1 MSIPGSSSP
10 LFFQAAAAAGAGA
23 AAINSVRFNNDDA
36 AHLSRTPSSAG
47 NRKTWT
53 FSTWCKQATP
63 GQAGIIF
70 NAQNGTTQNFANNFW
85 ILFDAGVLSVGDG
98 STDFLYSQ
106 TLRDPSAWYHI
117 VVACDTTQSSAS
129 DRLKIYIN
137 GVEANYTGDSRSS
150 ISQNSDTAI
159 NSTFLHRIGDSGSYH
174 AYLDGYLADV
184 YFIDGQ
190 QLDPTSFGA
199 FDDNGV
205 WQAAAYSGSFGTN
218 GFHLFDFAN
227 ESGIGNDSS
236 GNDNDFS
243 VNNISSSA
251 GAGNDV
257 LFDVPTNGDSSD
269 DTGAGGELSSNYAI
283 FNPLKQ
289 AANTT
294 LSNGNLQCAIGGS
307 SNRQTFTNFGMSSG
321 KWYCE
326 FKHTGGSY
334 PFYGISDGTTPLTE
348 APGATANSYAYGY
361 QGKKWN
367 NNTGSSYSSQ
377 PSNGDIIG
385 VAFDADNGTLAF
397 YKNGSSLGNAFT
409 SIPAGTYFMVVG
421 SDGTNAEFNAGQ
433 RAFAYGNAG
442 SNRPAAT
449 FKALCTS
456 NIPTPTILDGAAH
469 FEAKLFTG
477 NGSTNALTMA
487 NSSMSPDI
495 VWIHARSTTGDHEI
509 FDVVRGANKVL
520 ETNSKNAES
529 TVANTLT
536 SFDSNGFTL
545 GSSSLVNDNNVTYVA
560 WCWDAGSSNAT
571 NTSGAITSTVRAN
584 TTAGISIVKYTGV
597 NGNSNVGHGLGSVPA
612 FIVIKNRDA
621 SKNHIVYHKDMA
633 TNPGEKGMNLNE
645 TEAAYASSNL
655 FDDREPTSS
664 IFYVGTSAAT
674 NNYDVNYIA
683 LCFSEVAGFSSMGK
697 YTSSNQFAFTGMRPA
712 WVMIKRITNGESW
725 VIYDTS
731 RNTNNPTTSRLYSD
745 LNNSEHDNTGHYID
759 ILSNGFKVNSS
770 GGLLGADG
778 DDYLYVAFAENPFS
792 SNGGLAR

>member
-1 MSIPGSSSP
+1 MINDFTKKEAPVLSTLGLGGGNAAR
-10 LFFQAAAAAGAGA
+10 LFLSDAAAVPAN
-23 AAINSVRFNNDDA
+23 ITKSLRFNGADSA
-36 AHLSRTPSSAG
+36 YLHRTPSSAG

-53 FSTWCKQATP
+53 FSTWCKISAP
-63 GQAGIIF
+63 GQAEIIF

-456 NIPTPTILDGAAH
+456 
-469 FEAKLFTG
+469 
-477 NGSTNALTMA
+477 
-487 NSSMSPDI
+487 
-495 VWIHARSTTGDHEI
+495 
-509 FDVVRGANKVL
+509 
-520 ETNSKNAES
+520 
-529 TVANTLT
+529 
-536 SFDSNGFTL
+536 
-545 GSSSLVNDNNVTYVA
+545 
-560 WCWDAGSSNAT
+560 
-571 NTSGAITSTVRAN
+571 
-584 TTAGISIVKYTGV
+584 
-597 NGNSNVGHGLGSVPA
+597 
-612 FIVIKNRDA
+612 
-621 SKNHIVYHKDMA
+621 
-633 TNPGEKGMNLNE
+633 
-645 TEAAYASSNL
+645 
-655 FDDREPTSS
+655 
-664 IFYVGTSAAT
+664 
-674 NNYDVNYIA
+674 
-683 LCFSEVAGFSSMGK
+683 
-697 YTSSNQFAFTGMRPA
+697 
-712 WVMIKRITNGESW
+712 
-725 VIYDTS
+725 
-731 RNTNNPTTSRLYSD
+731 
-745 LNNSEHDNTGHYID
+745 
-759 ILSNGFKVNSS
+759 
-770 GGLLGADG
+770 
-778 DDYLYVAFAENPFS
+778 
-792 SNGGLAR
+792 